1 MYSKY
6 KQQMLGQNTL
16 DCPRKKNNMYI
27 VIYISIYMYIVIH
40 YSKYLILRIYSN
52 RFEMKAVTVAQ
63 DLPYPG
69 VSTQ

>member
-6 KQQMLGQNTL
+6 KQEMLGQNIL
-16 DCPRKKNNMYI
+16 
-27 VIYISIYMYIVIH
+27 
-40 YSKYLILRIYSN
+40 SKYFILIIYSI